1 MDVEAIK
8 GMGTDLARPIPERS
22 KVNEFKYITEEWEKQ
37 GVKVKEEGDHIL
49 RLIKDGQ
56 TIAVFNQTGVK
67 IDNLLKEVAAG
78 KYGN

>member
-1 MDVEAIK
+1 
-8 GMGTDLARPIPERS
+8 MGTNSIERVPERS

-56 TIAVFNQTGVK
+56 TVAVFNQTGVK

>member
-1 MDVEAIK
+1 V
-8 GMGTDLARPIPERS
+8 GTNSIERVPERS
-22 KVNEFKYITEEWEKQ
+22 KVKEFKYITEEWEKQ

-56 TIAVFNQTGVK
+56 TIAVFNQTGVE
-67 IDNLLKEVAAG
+67 IENILKEVEAG